1 VLYSGILKGL
11 TMMML
16 ILVPVLTL
24 SSSFNLS
31 EEAAAASASASSFS
45 FSPLHNIRQQHVL
58 QICCAWDYRLADGI
72 LTYRITGGSSKAQQ
86 AVIRAIDEWNSKITG
101 INLVE
106 ISDNSM
112 SSDIDIKFSSEALQV
127 IGSGSGSSSGG
138 HTMTIGKSIRLVE
151 PGESI
156 INFNNGL
163 ITHIDITIS
172 TSALGSSINSAKL
185 ESITKHEIGHAFG
198 IGHTTFIGDLMSP
211 ILTGKTKTTISACD
225 INAISAANQWK
236 LGGGESNSTE
246 AVHNNIP
253 HAPSVDFVRC

>member
-1 VLYSGILKGL
+1 
-11 TMMML
+11 MMM

-31 EEAAAASASASSFS
+31 EDASASASASSFS

-58 QICCAWDYRLADGI
+58 QVCCAWGDKLTGGK
-72 LTYRITGGSSKAQQ
+72 LTYRIIGGSSKAQQ
-86 AVIRAIDEWNSKITG
+86 AVIQAIDEWNSKITG

-106 ISDNSM
+106 ISDNNM
-112 SSDIDIKFSSEALQV
+112 SADIDIKFSSEALQV
-127 IGSGSGSSSGG
+127 IGSSSVSSSGG
-138 HTMTIGKSIRLVE
+138 HAMAIGKSIRLVE

-172 TSALGSSINSAKL
+172 TSALGSSFNSAKL

-198 IGHTTFIGDLMSP
+198 IGHTNFISDLMSP

-236 LGGGESNSTE
+236 LGGVDSNSTE
-246 AVHNNIP
+246 AAP

>member
-1 VLYSGILKGL
+1 
-11 TMMML
+11 MMMI

-31 EEAAAASASASSFS
+31 EEAAAAASASSFS

-58 QICCAWDYRLADGI
+58 QICCAWDYRLANGI
-72 LTYRITGGSSKAQQ
+72 LTYRIIGGSSKAQQ
-86 AVIRAIDEWNSKITG
+86 AVIQAIDEWNSKITG

-106 ISDNSM
+106 ISDNNM
-112 SSDIDIKFSSEALQV
+112 SADIDIKFSSEALQV
-127 IGSGSGSSSGG
+127 IGSGSVSSSGG
-138 HTMTIGKSIRLVE
+138 HTMAIGKSIRLVE

-163 ITHIDITIS
+163 VTHIDITIS
-172 TSALGSSINSAKL
+172 TSALGSSFNSAKL

-198 IGHTTFIGDLMSP
+198 IGHTNFIGDLMSP

-246 AVHNNIP
+246 ADHNNTP